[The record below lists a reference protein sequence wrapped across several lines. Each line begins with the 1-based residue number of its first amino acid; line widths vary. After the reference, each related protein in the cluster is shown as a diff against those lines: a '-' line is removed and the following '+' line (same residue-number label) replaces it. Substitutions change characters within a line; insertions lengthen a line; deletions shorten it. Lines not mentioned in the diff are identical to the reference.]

1 MRRGICW
8 MFLAMIAVV
17 PTVGCGPAKE
27 DPTKRE
33 GFKDTSDPG
42 NFGNLNMQA
51 PEGLQ
56 KPETPPE

>member
-1 MRRGICW
+1 